1 MNITPFYK
9 SKTVWFNILMTLIGV
24 ITAFQGM
31 PTLQAWAP
39 LFADILAVGNIILRV
54 WFTTTPIQ

>member
-1 MNITPFYK
+1 
-9 SKTVWFNILMTLIGV
+9 MTLIGV